1 MPLAVVGVALAA
13 ARPAPTEDAPRV
25 ASVGIALLAAAAFGS
40 FLTFF
45 AAASDHGA
53 PAAVLT
59 SRVALLLCTVPV
71 VAALRLPWRVPRRD
85 IAPVALPGLLLV
97 VGTIAYGVATTKGL
111 VSVVSVLATLSTVVT
126 VGLAVLVLGERLVAR
141 QQLGVGIALA
151 GVVLLAAG

>member
-1 MPLAVVGVALAA
+1 MGVALAA

-25 ASVGIALLAAAAFGS
+25 ASIGTALFAAAAFGS
-40 FLTFF
+40 FLALF

-59 SRVALLLCTVPV
+59 SRVALLACTVAT
-71 VAALRLPWRVPRRD
+71 VAVLRLPWRVPRHD
-85 IAPVALPGLLLV
+85 IGPVAVPGLLLV

-111 VSVVSVLATLSTVVT
+111 VSVVSVLATLSPVVT
-126 VGLAVLVLGERLVAR
+126 VGLAVLVLGERLAPR